1 MKKVIA
7 PALFALTSLAGCSSG
22 SHGPYIPIW
31 DNPLDVRNCR
41 RIDRVSGVVSTQ
53 GGFAETVTQMQADTL
68 ASGGSDLLLR
78 KGAHDWSLVVG
89 EAYLCHRTG
98 PVTQKVLAVKY

>member
-7 PALFALTSLAGCSSG
+7 PGLLALTILAGCSSA

-31 DNPLDVRNCR
+31 DNPLDVRYCR
-41 RIDRVSGVVSTQ
+41 RVERVSDVVSTQ
-53 GGFAETVTQMQADTL
+53 GGFGAVVTQMQADTL
-68 ASGGSDLLLR
+68 AVGGSDLLLR
-78 KGAHDWSLVVG
+78 KSAHDWSLVVG

-98 PVTQKVLAVKY
+98 PVTQKVLAVKF